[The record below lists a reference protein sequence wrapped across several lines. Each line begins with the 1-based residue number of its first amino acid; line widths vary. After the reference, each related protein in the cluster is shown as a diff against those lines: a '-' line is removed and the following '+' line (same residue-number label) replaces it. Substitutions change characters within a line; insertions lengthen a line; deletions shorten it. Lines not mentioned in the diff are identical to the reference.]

1 MLVFPEVPEKGILGP
16 GSSTASGTKSQGD
29 VMDLGRLVA
38 RAITAAAVAWVVL
51 MLLIQGVTG
60 RVAG

>member
-1 MLVFPEVPEKGILGP
+1 
-16 GSSTASGTKSQGD
+16 
-29 VMDLGRLVA
+29 MDLGRLVA